1 MKLNDIFNH
10 FIDMLTEELKILS
23 TTNIEYEERL
33 RHFKVEVTENIWGI
47 QVKWIQRDTPLTDE
61 ELKLITNKR

>member
-10 FIDMLTEELKILS
+10 FIGMLTEELKILS

-33 RHFKVEVTENIWGI
+33 RHFKVEVTENIWGK

>member
-10 FIDMLTEELKILS
+10 FVGMLTEELKIPS
-23 TTNIEYEERL
+23 KTNTEYEERL
-33 RHFKVEVTENIWGI
+33 RHFKVEVTENIWGK

-61 ELKLITNKR
+61 ELKLITNKK

>member
-33 RHFKVEVTENIWGI
+33 RHFKVEVTENIWGK

-61 ELKLITNKR
+61 ELKLITNKK

>member
-10 FIDMLTEELKILS
+10 FIYMLTEELKILS

-33 RHFKVEVTENIWGI
+33 RHFKVEVTENIWGK